1 MPELLITILI
11 GVLGGFAVGLQSPIS
26 GAMSQRVGGIASS
39 FIIHVSGAF
48 LSGALLLL
56 RGGEQIHNWR
66 TLSWYMLGAGM
77 FGVILYLTL
86 SHTLP
91 RLGATTAV
99 VLIIIGQL
107 AVGMVVDHFG
117 LLGVAIRSIDGWRVM
132 GTALL
137 IIAAYLIVR

>member
-1 MPELLITILI
+1 MPELLMTILI
-11 GVLGGFAVGLQSPIS
+11 GVVGGFAVGLQSPIS

-48 LSGALLLL
+48 LSGALLLF
-56 RGGEQIHNWR
+56 RGGEQIQNWR

-91 RLGATTAV
+91 RLGATAAV

-132 GTALL
+132 GTVLL
-137 IIAAYLIVR
+137 IVAAYMIVR